1 MIFDLEELTKRR
13 EIFADILRDGCP
25 LYNATEEKRRRY
37 RQLIQ
42 QEYDLATL
50 AIDGLKLRQQEQEE
64 AFHNKVQIFKKYA
77 AAANTAQCVR
87 NGL

>member
-77 AAANTAQCVR
+77 AAATRR
-87 NGL
+87 NA